1 MIFLK
6 KYLKISLVPIISIL
20 FLSII
25 FSILNLFY
33 IDIPKLIYLLS
44 MIAIMMFTGY
54 QIGINTQKKAYRQGL
69 LSSFV
74 IVIILLI
81 LTLIF
86 NTKITINNIIYYFI
100 IMFTTTLGSIIG
112 INKKR
117 K

>member
-1 MIFLK
+1 MK

-54 QIGINTQKKAYRQGL
+54 QIGINTQKKAYKQGL
-69 LSSFV
+69 LSSII
-74 IVIILLI
+74 IVLLLLI

-86 NTKITINNIIYYFI
+86 NNNITINNVIYYLI

-112 INKKR
+112 INKKN

>member
-1 MIFLK
+1 MK

-54 QIGINTQKKAYRQGL
+54 QIGINTQKKAYKQGL
-69 LSSFV
+69 LSSII
-74 IVIILLI
+74 IVLLLLI

-86 NTKITINNIIYYFI
+86 NNKITINNVIYCLI

-112 INKKR
+112 INKKN